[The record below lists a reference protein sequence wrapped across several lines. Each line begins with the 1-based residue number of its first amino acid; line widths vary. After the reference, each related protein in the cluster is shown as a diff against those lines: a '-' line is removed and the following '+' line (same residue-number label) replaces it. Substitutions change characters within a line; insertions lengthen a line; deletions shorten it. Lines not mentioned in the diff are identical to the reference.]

1 VTNVIKKVEE
11 FKQTQ
16 TEIYKQTPEMQAMAK
31 PFMDLTNQLFYSGLN
46 PEVAAEMV
54 IKAIEEDIFY
64 IVTHPEYLLP
74 IKSRFEKLESDTIKL
89 HECLGK
95 CEEDLQILK
104 ENDLTTATYEHK
116 SPAFSISFPS
126 DWKQVKPVPTPV
138 LKQVF
143 LALAFPNYELSISI
157 SKKSQEMVLEN
168 TSKELVRYSNTI
180 GNDTRIISS
189 QQTQLKDGTPANET
203 VIEYLRRGFYK
214 YKILCVTVFSDNK
227 IIRIIVSSVANC
239 YREDLKKIVYSLELK

>member
-1 VTNVIKKVEE
+1 
-11 FKQTQ
+11 
-16 TEIYKQTPEMQAMAK
+16 
-31 PFMDLTNQLFYSGLN
+31 
-46 PEVAAEMV
+46 V

-74 IKSRFEKLESDTIKL
+74 IRSRFEKLESDTIKL

-138 LKQVF
+138 LKHVF
-143 LALAFPNYELSISI
+143 LAIAFPIYELSISI
-157 SKKSQEMVLEN
+157 SKKSQEEMVLEN
-168 TSKELVRYSNTI
+168 TSKKLLRYSNTI
-180 GNDTRIISS
+180 GNDSRIISS

-203 VIEYLRRGFYK
+203 VIEYLRRDFHK